1 MPNYFAETPV
11 RPLILELLSRRN
23 WFDPQ
28 RLVEIEETIRKAKAG
43 TLSEVALIRAG
54 HISEQEVA
62 SVYADDLFLPVVNS
76 NIEAGAVEKELGGL
90 LPEKLCVDRLICPMA
105 LRDNVLDVA
114 FVSPEEMGV
123 VDELQLMTGLRINP
137 MIAPLSV
144 VESRLDMLY
153 RSNRESKAIGEGS
166 EDFDAHEEV
175 VDNDNENIL
184 DLDVTPPAD
193 ANGRIIRMV
202 NQILEQALRN
212 RASDIHLEPFEDG
225 CKFRLRIDGVLHELP
240 PPSKSVFIMIV
251 SRFKVLAKM
260 DIAEKRVPQDGA
272 IALRTGDKRIDLR
285 VNTVPTVHGEKMVM
299 RILDKAAIPLELT
312 GLGLDE
318 RQSKDLIESIQSPYG
333 LALVTGPTG
342 SGKSTTL
349 YSCLNKLND
358 TKVNICTVED
368 PVEYKFKG
376 MNQVQVKAQV
386 GLTFSSAL
394 RAFLR
399 QDPDIIM
406 VGEVRDQETAEICLR
421 AALTGHF
428 VLSTIHTNDALS
440 AVTRLQDMGIEPFLL
455 SCALRVLEAQ
465 RLVRR
470 LCPSCKEPYELSAEL
485 AEHHRLTPGEILYR
499 PKGCLQCRR
508 LGYRGRIGVFEVVR
522 ITSRLTQLIQQRAPL
537 DQLRKAARE
546 DGMKMLFDSA
556 LDKARQ
562 GLTSLEAALSV
573 TMAED

>member
-62 SVYADDLFLPVVNS
+62 SVYADDLFLPIVNS

-153 RSNRESKAIGEGS
+153 RSNRESKAIGEGT

-202 NQILEQALRN
+202 NQILEQALRTAPAISTSS
-212 RASDIHLEPFEDG
+212 RSRMDASFG
-225 CKFRLRIDGVLHELP
+225 CASTACFTSFPRHR
-240 PPSKSVFIMIV
+240 
-251 SRFKVLAKM
+251 
-260 DIAEKRVPQDGA
+260 RV
-272 IALRTGDKRIDLR
+272 
-285 VNTVPTVHGEKMVM
+285 
-299 RILDKAAIPLELT
+299 
-312 GLGLDE
+312 
-318 RQSKDLIESIQSPYG
+318 
-333 LALVTGPTG
+333 
-342 SGKSTTL
+342 
-349 YSCLNKLND
+349 
-358 TKVNICTVED
+358 
-368 PVEYKFKG
+368 
-376 MNQVQVKAQV
+376 
-386 GLTFSSAL
+386 
-394 RAFLR
+394 
-399 QDPDIIM
+399 
-406 VGEVRDQETAEICLR
+406 
-421 AALTGHF
+421 
-428 VLSTIHTNDALS
+428 
-440 AVTRLQDMGIEPFLL
+440 FLL
-455 SCALRVLEAQ
+455 
-465 RLVRR
+465 
-470 LCPSCKEPYELSAEL
+470 
-485 AEHHRLTPGEILYR
+485 
-499 PKGCLQCRR
+499 
-508 LGYRGRIGVFEVVR
+508 
-522 ITSRLTQLIQQRAPL
+522 
-537 DQLRKAARE
+537 
-546 DGMKMLFDSA
+546 
-556 LDKARQ
+556 
-562 GLTSLEAALSV
+562 
-573 TMAED
+573 